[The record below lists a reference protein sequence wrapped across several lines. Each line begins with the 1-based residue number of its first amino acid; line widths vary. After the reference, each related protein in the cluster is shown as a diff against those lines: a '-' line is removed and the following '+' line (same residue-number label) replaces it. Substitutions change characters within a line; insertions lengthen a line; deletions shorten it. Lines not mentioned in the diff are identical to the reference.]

1 MRLLIDLLPGKTG
14 NLYASL
20 NYTLNIIVNTGCGL
34 LSEIS
39 KLRKFE
45 PIRLSPQTSA
55 KFLLIP
61 AVIVSGI
68 LSICATTLIGEEVKT
83 NDSSVEQV
91 AAYRSPFS
99 LPSGVQF
106 AKRAGV
112 IGAYSEDAEWREGV
126 VANNV
131 NGIFKSGNIVRANID
146 GIWVREGDWVGEEQV
161 MKISTENVV
170 LAGGEGE
177 EEVGEEEM
185 VQRKLPLREGGT
197 KFEVIERVK

>member
-20 NYTLNIIVNTGCGL
+20 NYTLNIIINTGCGL

-61 AVIVSGI
+61 AVIISGI
-68 LSICATTLIGEEVKT
+68 LSVCATTLIGAEVKT
-83 NDSSVEQV
+83 DDSSVEQV

-99 LPSGVQF
+99 LPSGVRF
-106 AKRAGV
+106 AERAEV
-112 IGAYSEDAEWREGV
+112 VGAYLEDAVWKEGV
-126 VANNV
+126 VASNV

-161 MKISTENVV
+161 MEIGTKNIV
-170 LAGGEGE
+170 LTGGEE
-177 EEVGEEEM
+177 SA
-185 VQRKLPLREGGT
+185 QRTLPLRED
-197 KFEVIERVK
+197 KANFEVIERVK